1 MSFAP
6 PVIDEVIPAEYRAIA
21 GELFASG
28 DTNED
33 SERRASRFSESLG
46 IQDDYALLIAQD
58 PDIRSRTERR
68 IFGHFRNNL
77 ELLIRKTWIEK
88 ADEAHKEKLLSRVP
102 SLVADLE
109 RQDYSR
115 ALKALILIIDEL
127 GYLLFGAQSRKGD
140 FIEYTFRI
148 DPRLGLFWWY
158 AGRLSSLVGD
168 GDMRRVRA
176 FMFLGVCF
184 LADL

>member
-21 GELFASG
+21 GDLFTSGDATGGNALRFAS
-28 DTNED
+28 
-33 SERRASRFSESLG
+33 FLG
-46 IQDDYALLIAQD
+46 ISDDYAQLVSV
-58 PDIRSRTERR
+58 DIETKTRADRR
-68 IFGHFRNNL
+68 ILGHFRNNL
-77 ELLIRKTWIEK
+77 ELLIQKTWVEK

-102 SLVADLE
+102 SLVSDLE

-115 ALKALILIIDEL
+115 ALKTFIQIIDEL

-148 DPRLGLFWWY
+148 DPSLGLFWWY

-168 GDMRRVRA
+168 GDTDHVRA
-176 FMFLGVCF
+176 LLMIGVCY

>member
-21 GELFASG
+21 GELFAA
-28 DTNED
+28 DDAKED
-33 SERRASRFSESLG
+33 SERHALRFSASLG
-46 IQDDYALLIAQD
+46 IQDDFAMLIAQD
-58 PDIRSRTERR
+58 PEIRARTERR
-68 IFGHFRNNL
+68 ILGHFRNNL

-102 SLVADLE
+102 SLVLDLE
-109 RQDYSR
+109 RQDYAR
-115 ALKALILIIDEL
+115 ALKTLILIIDEL
-127 GYLLFGAQSRKGD
+127 GYLLFGAQSRKAD

-148 DPRLGLFWWY
+148 DPCLGLFWWY
-158 AGRLSSLVGD
+158 AGRLSSLVGE
-168 GDMRRVRA
+168 GDTRRIRA
-176 FMFLGVCF
+176 VMLLGVCF